1 MRTKVIKIY
10 EQGSLEVLKIEEEEL
25 KKLDSNEILIEHSFA
40 GLNFI
45 DINQRRG
52 TYPLKNLP
60 IVLGMEASGT
70 VREIGSNV
78 SKFNIG
84 DKVTHCMN
92 LGSFSQFMNLDKDR
106 VIKLK
111 NEVDLKI
118 AAASTLQGLTSQY
131 LINHSY
137 KLKKNDTVL
146 VHAAAGGV
154 GQILCQWA
162 KKIGA
167 NVIGTVS
174 SLEKENI
181 ARQNGCHFTI
191 DYSKDDFE
199 KKVLEIT
206 KNNGVDVIYDSVGK
220 DTFLKG
226 IGCLA
231 PKGRIVS
238 FGVSSGPIDPINI
251 NMLRS
256 FSGSISTGGLN
267 TYIKDA
273 NEMQMNAETFFD
285 MIIKK
290 DLEINIDKTF
300 HIDQI
305 REAQSLLEK
314 RQTTGS
320 IVLKF

>member
-111 NEVDLKI
+111 NEVDLEI

-191 DYSKDDFE
+191 NYSKDDFE

-300 HIDQI
+300 HIDKI
-305 REAQSLLEK
+305 REAQSILEK

>member
-60 IVLGMEASGT
+60 VILGMEASGT

-92 LGSFSQFMNLDKDR
+92 LGSYSQFMNLDQDR

-111 NEVDLKI
+111 NEVDLEI

-181 ARQNGCHFTI
+181 AKQNGCHFTI

-300 HIDQI
+300 HIDKI
-305 REAQSLLEK
+305 REAQSILEK

>member
-206 KNNGVDVIYDSVGK
+206 KKNGVDVIYDSVGK

-300 HIDQI
+300 HIDKI
-305 REAQSLLEK
+305 REAQSILEK

>member
-1 MRTKVIKIY
+1 MISKVVKIY
-10 EQGSLEVLKIEEEEL
+10 EQGSLDVLKIEEEQL
-25 KKLDSNEILIEHSFA
+25 KELDSKEILIEHSFS

-60 IVLGMEASGT
+60 AVLGMEASGT
-70 VREIGSNV
+70 VRKIGSNV
-78 SKFNIG
+78 TKFNVG

-92 LGSFSQFMNLDKDR
+92 LGSFSQFMNLDQDR
-106 VIKLK
+106 AIKLK

-137 KLKKNDTVL
+137 ELKKNDTVL
-146 VHAAAGGV
+146 IHAAAGGV
-154 GQILCQWA
+154 GQILSQWA
-162 KKIGA
+162 KRIGA
-167 NVIGTVS
+167 KVIGTVS
-174 SLEKENI
+174 SLEKEKI
-181 ARQNGCHFTI
+181 AKQNGCSFTI
-191 DYSKDDFE
+191 NYSKEDFKE
-199 KKVLEIT
+199 KVLEMT
-206 KNNGVDVIYDSVGK
+206 KNNGVNVIYDSVGK

-238 FGVSSGPIDPINI
+238 FGVSSGPIDPIDI
-251 NMLRS
+251 NMFRS

-267 TYIKDA
+267 TYIKDTK
-273 NEMQMNAETFFD
+273 EMQRNADVFFD

-290 DLEINIDKTF
+290 DIQINIDKTF
-300 HIDQI
+300 NIDEI
-305 REAQSLLEK
+305 REAQSTLEK

-320 IVLKF
+320 VVLEF

>member
-60 IVLGMEASGT
+60 VVLGMEASGT

-92 LGSFSQFMNLDKDR
+92 PGSFSQFMNLDKDR

-191 DYSKDDFE
+191 NYSKDDFE

-300 HIDQI
+300 HIDKI
-305 REAQSLLEK
+305 REAQSMLEK

>member
-10 EQGSLEVLKIEEEEL
+10 EQGSIEVLKIEEEEL

-60 IVLGMEASGT
+60 VVLGMEASGT

-191 DYSKDDFE
+191 NYSKDDFE

-300 HIDQI
+300 HIDKI
-305 REAQSLLEK
+305 KEAQSILEK

>member
-92 LGSFSQFMNLDKDR
+92 LGSFSQFMNLDQDR

-300 HIDQI
+300 HIDKI
-305 REAQSLLEK
+305 REAQSILEK

>member
-191 DYSKDDFE
+191 DYSKNDFE

-300 HIDQI
+300 HIDKI
-305 REAQSLLEK
+305 REAQSILEK

-320 IVLKF
+320 VVLKF

>member
-60 IVLGMEASGT
+60 VVLGMEASGT

-300 HIDQI
+300 HIDKI
-305 REAQSLLEK
+305 REAQSILEK

>member
-137 KLKKNDTVL
+137 KLKKNDTIL

-300 HIDQI
+300 HIDKI
-305 REAQSLLEK
+305 REAQSILEK